1 MTLNNQYGIT
11 VSPQRILNTAQE
23 AKAICER
30 LIEDMENIEKGVADS
45 PAFWSS
51 ESADLLYRLFRE
63 EKKEYEKLKNE
74 IYAKIDRLNEIA
86 FLYSEAE
93 NKAEDNASALPDT
106 VIS

>member
-23 AKAICER
+23 AKVICER

-45 PAFWSS
+45 PTFWSS

-86 FLYSEAE
+86 FLYSKAE
-93 NKAEDNASALPDT
+93 NEAEDNASALPDT